1 MRFALPSVTTAIPS
15 ATVVVRTS
23 AFIESLLSCHEFGW
37 LEDRQTN
44 RLLADFVA
52 KQAWIDL
59 SFQPF
64 CDALSDCLQNQI
76 RGLLRPRQHGD
87 VAGVDFNRLRL
98 DRLRHRSFEARLN
111 RAVLIRDQVPARF
124 RLPSRGRHVSP
135 TAPPAGGSCA

>member
-15 ATVVVRTS
+15 ATVVARTS

-44 RLLADFVA
+44 RLLADFIA

-76 RGLLRPRQHGD
+76 RGLLRPRQHSD
-87 VAGVDFNRLRL
+87 VAGVDFN
-98 DRLRHRSFEARLN
+98 RLRHRSFEARLN

-124 RLPSRGRHVSP
+124 RLPSRGRYVFP
-135 TAPPAGGSCA
+135 EGACRRRCLRGE